1 MLDRKKVLELR
12 AVVEN
17 LCDKIK
23 EIGGDTFS
31 VRTSKD
37 YLWIDVDDANGN
49 RILDYDETIK
59 ITKKE
64 EQNG

>member
-12 AVVEN
+12 ATVEA

-37 YLWIDVDDANGN
+37 YLWIDVDDAKGN
-49 RILDYDETIK
+49 RILDYSESIN
-59 ITKKE
+59 IMPRE
-64 EQNG
+64 EE